1 MRRGVEQNPFY
12 VLWKTAMP
20 AVLLELGF
28 ITNDEDLSRLRK
40 RENLEMLAQRVF
52 DAFVEYKKS
61 YDESILLMV
70 NG

>member
-1 MRRGVEQNPFY
+1 MKRFGLHVY
-12 VLWKTAMP
+12 K
-20 AVLLELGF
+20 GS
-28 ITNDEDLSRLRK
+28 TNDEDLSRLRK